1 MLTLFHAPFSRSSRV
16 VALLDELGIGDRVE
30 IVTVEVPRAD
40 GSGARDFRNLH
51 PEGKVPFLVHDETA
65 IWESAAI
72 MLYLTDL
79 FPAARFAPRIGEARR
94 GSYLSWLAYYGN
106 VVEPVLALDMAGV
119 RHALLHQTFRD
130 APAMVARLAQSLDGR
145 PYLLGDR
152 YTAADLLLSS
162 PFLWCP
168 EATPEAPAIR
178 DWVARC
184 GSRPSVRRVAET
196 DRQALARPAAHRRPS
211 TAGRCAVRVAA

>member
-16 VALLDELGIGDRVE
+16 VALLHELGIRDKVE
-30 IVTVEVPRAD
+30 VVVVDVPRAD

-51 PEGKVPFLVHDETA
+51 PEGKVPFLVHDDTA

-79 FPAARFAPRIGEARR
+79 FPSARFAPRIGEVRR
-94 GSYLSWLAYYGN
+94 GGYLSWLAYYGN
-106 VVEPVLALDMAGV
+106 VIEPVLGLDMAGV
-119 RHALLHQTFRD
+119 RHPLLDRTFRGPE
-130 APAMVARLAQSLDGR
+130 AVAARLSGALADY

-162 PFLWCP
+162 PFPWCP
-168 EATPEAPAIR
+168 DATPDDPSVR
-178 DWVARC
+178 DWVSRC
-184 GSRPSVRRVAET
+184 MARPSVVRVAEE
-196 DRQALARPAAHRRPS
+196 DRHWQARPPLRGRAS
-211 TAGRCAVRVAA
+211 TVGRSAVRVAA